1 MMRLCESFNGSNCLF
16 PAVLAWGIGFMLRL
30 LVCMLT
36 AFAVFGLSLC
46 VAVGSPSRS
55 GQAFGGGLWPYS
67 KHSDMLEPW

>member
-1 MMRLCESFNGSNCLF
+1 MMRFCESFNWSNSLF
-16 PAVLAWGIGFMLRL
+16 PAFLVWGIIFMLRL
-30 LVCMLT
+30 HVCMLN

-46 VAVGSPSRS
+46 VAVGSHSRS